1 MASFLTHFG
10 LSRHPFDKDL
20 LDADL
25 WLPPSK
31 GDLVEEAVEALR
43 SRESLLLFGECG
55 VGKTCTLRLVRH
67 RLSSEG
73 FRLTYCHN
81 AFLGRRDFYRQVC
94 RTPSLPD
101 AATAGALVHTLADH
115 VHTLHKERLHPVLL
129 LDEAHL
135 LPQETL
141 DVLPLLLNYDWDSL
155 PLLSLV
161 LIGLPELHDRLVL
174 RRNRALYSRLSRR
187 LRIEPLSPDDTAQYL
202 RTRLRRAGAGLKGG
216 LGGGVVFI
224 DAVILAQLVPEI
236 GVLGSGGQVLLKQRL
251 ALVCRGALP
260 HPHIRPGV
268 AVADSRDVDRVAVG
282 LPYFALA
289 AHGERGDDGDD
300 AGRRSGHD
308 AGARAHL
315 CHR

>member
-67 RLSSEG
+67 RLSSDG

-94 RTPSLPD
+94 RTLSLPD

-202 RTRLRRAGAGLKGG
+202 RTRLRRAGAERDLFSPAAIAALHDAVGG
-216 LGGGVVFI
+216 TLREVDRLAQAALREAARHKRRLI
-224 DAVILAQLVPEI
+224 DAEHIQP
-236 GVLGSGGQVLLKQRL
+236 LL
-251 ALVCRGALP
+251 LP
-260 HPHIRPGV
+260 
-268 AVADSRDVDRVAVG
+268 AV
-282 LPYFALA
+282 
-289 AHGERGDDGDD
+289 
-300 AGRRSGHD
+300 
-308 AGARAHL
+308 
-315 CHR
+315 